1 MHRKSKDRSNQHV
14 HVYLFTTSQQVE
26 HILDIRVKFANKC
39 ASMTDSQHKAF
50 NKKPRWWPAIIIS
63 AVLLIIIFFTDQDFN
78 LGTTEGDNHQKQV
91 FKTIG
96 TTVIGFLLLLI
107 WALFFARFSGI
118 TRLKILGSITLV
130 IGVFLT
136 CFRFSQF
143 SGNMVPI
150 FEWRW
155 SQRELPTAKKE
166 QPDNPKKKTE
176 PDYLSKLSFSQ
187 FLGPNRDCK
196 TQGSE
201 LATDWV
207 KNPPKQLWRQ
217 PIGAAWSGFSI
228 SGYRAIT
235 QEQREENESV
245 TCYHIETGEVLWIT
259 ENSGH
264 YSTAIAGEGP
274 RATPTIVKNKVFA
287 LGAEGDLSCLNL
299 ENGKKIWQ
307 RNLVSDAELD
317 SNEPIDQTGASKPR
331 NKSKEWGFSS
341 SPLVIDDKVI
351 VSAGGENGKS
361 LIAYD
366 IYNGNPTWKGG
377 SSPAGYSSAISFSI
391 NKERQILIFNH
402 DGLSAHSPE
411 NGKVLWTFPW
421 ATSTPHVAV
430 PLVVAENKLLVSL
443 GYGNGSKL
451 IELSQQDGN
460 YSAKGLWHSR
470 RMKAKFTNLIFH
482 NNHVFGLDDGI
493 FSCMEIEKGRPKWK
507 DGRYGHGQILL
518 RNNHILVMA
527 ENGELIMLDANP
539 ERHIERT
546 RFSALN
552 GKTWNPPALAGEYL
566 LVRNHREAA
575 CYKLPL
581 KSSQIVITQ

>member
-1 MHRKSKDRSNQHV
+1 
-14 HVYLFTTSQQVE
+14 
-26 HILDIRVKFANKC
+26 
-39 ASMTDSQHKAF
+39 MTDSPHKVF
-50 NKKPRWWPAIIIS
+50 NKKPRWWPAVIIC
-63 AVLLIIIFFTDQDFN
+63 AVLLIIIFFTDQDWN
-78 LGTTEGDNHQKQV
+78 IGSSDGDNHQEQV
-91 FKTIG
+91 LKTIG
-96 TTVIGFLLLLI
+96 STVIGLLLLLI
-107 WALFFARFSGI
+107 WALFFARFSAI
-118 TRLKILGSITLV
+118 TRLKILGCLSLT
-130 IGVFLT
+130 IGIFLT

-155 SQRELPTAKKE
+155 SQRELPTTKNQQPENLNEKPE
-166 QPDNPKKKTE
+166 QDH
-176 PDYLSKLSFSQ
+176 LAKLSFSQ

-196 TQGSE
+196 IPGSE

-228 SGYRAIT
+228 SGHRAIT
-235 QEQREENESV
+235 QEQREENETV
-245 TCYHIETGEVLWIT
+245 TCYHIETGEVLWMT
-259 ENSGH
+259 ENPGH
-264 YSTAIAGEGP
+264 YNTSIAGEGP
-274 RATPTIVKNKVFA
+274 RATPAIVKNKVFA
-287 LGAEGDLSCLNL
+287 LGAEGTLSCLEL
-299 ENGKKIWQ
+299 ANGKKIWQ

-317 SNEPIDQTGASKPR
+317 SNEPKDQTGASKPR

-366 IYNGNPTWKGG
+366 INNGNPIWKGG
-377 SSPAGYSSAISFSI
+377 SSPAGYSSAITVNI
-391 NKERQILIFNH
+391 NKEQQVLIFNH

-411 NGKVLWTFPW
+411 NGNVLWTFPW
-421 ATSTPHVAV
+421 STSTPHVAV
-430 PLVVAENKLLVSL
+430 PLIISENKLLVSL

-451 IELSQQDGN
+451 IEVSQQDGN
-460 YSAKGLWHSR
+460 YSTKALWHSR

-482 NNHVFGLDDGI
+482 NKHVFGLDDGI

-518 RNNHILVMA
+518 RNSHILVMA

-539 ERHIERT
+539 EKHTELT
-546 RFSALN
+546 RFTALD

-581 KSSQIVITQ
+581 KSSQIVTGQ

>member
-1 MHRKSKDRSNQHV
+1 
-14 HVYLFTTSQQVE
+14 
-26 HILDIRVKFANKC
+26 
-39 ASMTDSQHKAF
+39 MTESQHKVF
-50 NKKPRWWPAIIIS
+50 NKKPRWWPAIIICT
-63 AVLLIIIFFTDQDFN
+63 VLLVIIFFTDQDFN
-78 LGTTEGDNHQKQV
+78 LGSSEGDNHQKQV

-96 TTVIGFLLLLI
+96 TTVIGSFLLLL
-107 WALFFARFSGI
+107 WALFFSRFSGI
-118 TRLKILGSITLV
+118 TRLKIIGSLTL
-130 IGVFLT
+130 IISVFLT

-155 SQRELPTAKKE
+155 SQRDLPTAKKE
-166 QPDNPKKKTE
+166 QPGNLKEKPE
-176 PDYLSKLSFSQ
+176 PDYLSELSFAQ

-196 TQGSE
+196 TPGSE

-207 KNPPKQLWRQ
+207 NNPPKQLWRQ

-228 SGYRAIT
+228 SGHRAIT
-235 QEQREENESV
+235 QEQRKENESV
-245 TCYHIETGEVLWIT
+245 SCYHIETGEVLWIT
-259 ENSGH
+259 EHPGH
-264 YSTAIAGEGP
+264 YNTSIAGEGP
-274 RATPTIVKNKVFA
+274 RATPAIYNNKVFA
-287 LGAEGDLSCLNL
+287 LGAEGTLSCLEL
-299 ENGKKIWQ
+299 ADGKIIWQ

-317 SNEPIDQTGASKPR
+317 SNEPKDQTGASKPR

-341 SPLVIDDKVI
+341 SPLVFDNKVI

-366 IYNGNPTWKGG
+366 INNGNPIWKAG
-377 SSPAGYSSAISFSI
+377 SSPAGYSSAITFVT
-391 NKERQILIFNH
+391 NNEQQILIFNH
-402 DGLSAHSPE
+402 DGLSAHSHE
-411 NGKVLWTFPW
+411 DGKVLWTFPW

-430 PLVVAENKLLVSL
+430 PLIISENKLLVSL

-451 IELSQQDGN
+451 IELSNQNGT
-460 YSAKGLWHSR
+460 YTTKALWHSR

-482 NNHVFGLDDGI
+482 NNHIFGLDDGI
-493 FSCMEIEKGRPKWK
+493 FSCIEIEKGRPKWK

-518 RNNHILVMA
+518 RNNHILIMA

-539 ERHIERT
+539 EKHTELT
-546 RFSALN
+546 RFSALD
-552 GKTWNPPALAGEYL
+552 GKTWNPPSLAGEYL

-581 KSSQIVITQ
+581 KSPKIVIGQ

>member
-1 MHRKSKDRSNQHV
+1 M
-14 HVYLFTTSQQVE
+14 YLFTTSQQVE

-50 NKKPRWWPAIIIS
+50 NKKTRWWPAIIIS